1 MHLNTAMTE
10 WVDSVPEHRKSCVP
24 SLSAVI
30 DFGVSLVR
38 WSPGMP
44 NEIFANQAS
53 TLYTSY
59 YLCQVLIYRPFI
71 PFPAISNDSS
81 RPRVHPI
88 AYPDFPFPA
97 QAICINAAKSC
108 ARIVDAQLTRGV
120 FNFPNLIAVSY
131 ISAALLLA
139 NVWDLKSKERT
150 GQSGHLE
157 DVKPQHVQMI
167 QTLLEDVTV
176 FMKALEYAELRW
188 DNAHLSL

>member
-1 MHLNTAMTE
+1 VVARYAKRNLRQSSVHTLHLLL
-10 WVDSVPEHRKSCVP
+10 P
-24 SLSAVI
+24 
-30 DFGVSLVR
+30 VS
-38 WSPGMP
+38 SPDL
-44 NEIFANQAS
+44 QA
-53 TLYTSY
+53 
-59 YLCQVLIYRPFI
+59 FI